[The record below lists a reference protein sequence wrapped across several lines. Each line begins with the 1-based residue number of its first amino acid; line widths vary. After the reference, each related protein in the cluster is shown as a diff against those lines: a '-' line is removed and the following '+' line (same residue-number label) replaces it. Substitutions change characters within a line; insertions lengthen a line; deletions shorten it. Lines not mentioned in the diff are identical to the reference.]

1 MLRNVPVSV
10 SLELLK
16 TLNRA
21 LKGIR
26 EANSSTYRS
35 KLLQPSEINHVV

>member
-10 SLELLK
+10 SLELLR
-16 TLNRA
+16 TLNHA

-26 EANSSTYRS
+26 EANSWANRS
-35 KLLQPSEINHVV
+35 KLIQPSEKNHVA